1 MAADSDPGSAGNG
14 SAGNGSAGNGS
25 AGNGSRRTQRP
36 SSLRTGRV
44 ARAAPLV
51 ALTGRTAGE
60 AVIASLRRKS
70 KPEIHER
77 SAQRYA
83 EALGR
88 SRGVLMKAGQ
98 ILSFVTLGP
107 LVEGDS
113 RSVYQS
119 ALARLQD
126 DAPPM
131 EPDVAA
137 SVVAAELGN
146 RPDLL
151 FAEFEPEPL
160 AAASIGQVHGARTHD
175 GRDVVVKIQYPGVD
189 DAIRADLANTELLA
203 TFFQL
208 LRGVMPDLGRTDAR
222 ALAREVSDR
231 IGEEI
236 DYVTEAKNQAA
247 FADAYRGH
255 PFIRVPE
262 VLPELSTARV
272 LTMERSYGMRWAQA
286 QTAGQDLKNLWGET
300 IYRFTLGSLRRMRQ
314 FNADPHPGNY
324 LFHPDGTVT
333 FLDFGCVKRFST
345 AQVEWMQTAVQ
356 YAVSRDAEGLLRQYI
371 MEGFAD
377 PKDPPTPE
385 GLLAW
390 ASEALKPVL
399 VEQPFEYTPE
409 FAGGLVD
416 LEFSPRGPHAPTVQ
430 KLALPR
436 EYLAISRI
444 DLGMTSILAT
454 LHATSHWAGVREEMD
469 CDGPPAT
476 ELGELEAAF
485 FARVGPGGRR

>member
-1 MAADSDPGSAGNG
+1 MAADAGRRDPD
-14 SAGNGSAGNGS
+14 
-25 AGNGSRRTQRP
+25 RP
-36 SSLRTGRV
+36 SLRTGRV

-60 AVIASLRRKS
+60 AVIASLRRRS
-70 KPEIHER
+70 RPQVHER

-98 ILSFVTLGP
+98 ILSFVTLGS
-107 LVEGDS
+107 LVETES
-113 RSVYQS
+113 RSVYQL

-131 EPDVAA
+131 DADVAA
-137 SVVAAELGN
+137 SVLTEELGD
-146 RPDLL
+146 RPDVV
-151 FAEFEPEPL
+151 FAEFDREPL

-175 GRDVVVKIQYPGVD
+175 GRSVVVKIQYPGVD
-189 DAIRADLANTELLA
+189 EAIRADLANTELLA

-236 DYVTEAKNQAA
+236 DYFTEAKNQMS

-255 PFIRVPE
+255 PFVRIPE

-272 LTMERSYGMRWAQA
+272 LTMERSDGMRWAQA
-286 QTAGQDLKNLWGET
+286 QTAGQELKNTWGEA
-300 IYRFTLGSLRRMRQ
+300 IYRFTLGSLRRLAK

-333 FLDFGCVKRFST
+333 FLDFGCVKQFSRE
-345 AQVEWMQTAVQ
+345 QVEWMQTAVQ
-356 YAVSRDAEGLLRQYI
+356 YAVDRDGEGLLRQYAA
-371 MEGFAD
+371 EGFVD
-377 PKDPPTPE
+377 PNDPPTPD

-390 ASEALKPVL
+390 ASEALQPVL
-399 VEQPFEYTPE
+399 AEQPFEYTPE

-416 LEFSPRGPHAPTVQ
+416 LEFSPRGPHSATVQ

-454 LHATSHWAGVREEMD
+454 LRTSSHWAGIREELD

-476 ELGELEAAF
+476 PYGQLEATFWA
-485 FARVGPGGRR
+485 GKP